1 MTDRPAANDV
11 DAVVAQFEGWLESVG
26 RKRRVV
32 EDIDDPE
39 FSVAVFDDQT
49 PKEER
54 AAVEAGREWERAKF
68 DAGWGAVDWPAAF
81 GGRDLSSAHAAAIRT
96 AEIGWDVPRR
106 NELFAVTQRMIA
118 PTVREW
124 GTADQV
130 ERFIRPLLRTDVM
143 ACQLFSEPEAG
154 SDLAGVRAKAARTG
168 TEWVL
173 SGQKV
178 WSSMATSAQFGEAIC
193 RTDPDAP
200 KHAGLTAFLV
210 PMDAPGVTIRPIRQ
224 MTGGSCFNE
233 VFLDEVRVPDS
244 LRLGPE
250 GRGWN
255 VALTTLSAE
264 RDDSR
269 TLGAG
274 TVDKLLALARRRG
287 ADPSVVDAL
296 VGLWVQDR
304 VFSLNNERAAAELR
318 AGHEPGPQGSLGKL
332 AATMTMRRTS
342 DVVTLLLGADLA
354 ADTGTRST
362 WAWTEQILGAPGY
375 RIAGGSDEIQRTI
388 IAERILGLP
397 RG

>member
-1 MTDRPAANDV
+1 
-11 DAVVAQFEGWLESVG
+11 
-26 RKRRVV
+26 
-32 EDIDDPE
+32 
-39 FSVAVFDDQT
+39 
-49 PKEER
+49 
-54 AAVEAGREWERAKF
+54 
-68 DAGWGAVDWPAAF
+68 VDWPASF
-81 GGRDLSSAHAAAIRT
+81 GGRDLSSAHAVAVRT
-96 AEIGWDVPRR
+96 AEIDWDVPRR

-130 ERFIRPLLRTDVM
+130 ERFVRPLLRTDVL

-154 SDLAGVRAKAARTG
+154 SDLAGVRAKATRAG

-173 SGQKV
+173 CGQKV

-210 PMDAPGVTIRPIRQ
+210 PLDAPGVTIRPIRQ

-233 VFLDEVRVPDS
+233 VFLDDVRVPDS

-274 TVDKLLALARRRG
+274 TVDKLLALARRGGRT
-287 ADPSVVDAL
+287 PVSSM
-296 VGLWVQDR
+296 R
-304 VFSLNNERAAAELR
+304 SS
-318 AGHEPGPQGSLGKL
+318 GSGC
-332 AATMTMRRTS
+332 RTACS
-342 DVVTLLLGADLA
+342 H
-354 ADTGTRST
+354 
-362 WAWTEQILGAPGY
+362 
-375 RIAGGSDEIQRTI
+375 
-388 IAERILGLP
+388 
-397 RG
+397 